1 MTLQGIKSGGISVAA
16 KAWLL
21 YQKLGEQKHLAYL
34 VPDNKHLEGLCSDLQ
49 FFCPPEQIVPIP
61 DWGTLPFEHVSPPLG
76 LTALRIKSFCRLLN
90 EPRWLTLLSVEALS
104 QLILPPQKLLTLRFT
119 LREGQ
124 EIEREQ
130 LLLDLELCG
139 FDFRSRIQTMG
150 DMAVRGEV
158 IDIFPSTT
166 TNPVRLEFFDNVIE
180 RIKIFSAE
188 SQRSLSTIDHLEILP
203 LQENI
208 RYSLHPRF
216 EKALSQGT
224 SRLETR
230 GQELGVPLR
239 VIKELKQLVI
249 EGGHFQG
256 TEKLS
261 SLFYELAPID
271 TLWGSHSPLIFTD
284 DPVRCSLALDK
295 LYEEIETRADRYHR
309 EQTFFVEPRDL
320 YRPYEEAKKIV
331 ESATPLY
338 GDFGS
343 QNSEIQ
349 YITPNSELVY
359 GIKHKG
365 SQKGFQP
372 LADFIRQKLDSATRV
387 AIAVPTQSR
396 TQQVVRILQN
406 LDLAPSLFSG
416 TFTEWLN
423 LPHTRSSLTILE
435 GSLSHGFHNKK
446 DNFAIIAEEDIFA
459 SRSSRSS
466 RPIASHR
473 KILSTLGQLSQDEFI
488 VHLDYGIGRYK
499 GLTHRTIDEIE
510 GDFLEIEYADSTLL
524 LPVQMIGKVSRFS
537 APTDQ
542 PPKLDKLS
550 STRWIQTK
558 LKVKEAVITLAGD
571 LIKLYASRA
580 VARGW
585 RFDVIGAEDE
595 RFAESFP
602 YDETPDQLKAIEDT
616 LTDMAS
622 ESPMDRLIC
631 GDVGFG
637 KTEVA
642 LRAAFKATQH
652 LKQVA
657 VLAPTTVL
665 AEQHARTFRDRFKE
679 FSVKVGVVSRFYS
692 SNENRDTLR
701 ALARGEIDIIVG
713 THRLLSQDIAFY
725 DLGLLIIDEEHRFGV
740 KQKERIKSFKTQI
753 DVLTLTA
760 TPIPRTLH
768 MSLIGVRDVSI
779 IASPPPR
786 RQVIKTFVAR
796 AEESII
802 KDAITRELQ
811 RGGQV
816 FFIYNRVQSIG
827 TMVAKVKEL
836 LPESKIAYGHGQM
849 KEAQLDDIMRQFIE
863 GETEVLVSTTIVESG
878 IDVPNAN
885 TIIIYD
891 AQNYGLAQLYQLR
904 GRVGRGDRQAY
915 AYFLTPP
922 PHSLTPVARE
932 RLSVFSSMNELGVGF
947 ELAMRDLEIRGSGN
961 LLGKEQSGHVVSVG
975 FDLYT
980 KILKQA
986 IEHLKG
992 GDPEDFESIDP
1003 EVNLGIVA
1011 FIPGF
1016 YVPDVSERLILYQR
1030 LASLSSKEE
1039 GLNLVEEMEDRFG
1052 PLPEE
1057 ALRLVNVMNIRALLR
1072 VFGVIKLDRKD
1083 GRNVVLKLSSNAPFD
1098 IQEILT
1104 LCSKDIKFSRNLSLT
1119 CIEWL
1124 PAGPDI
1130 DLEDLFEKLEGL
1142 LARITRKT

>member
-1 MTLQGIKSGGISVAA
+1 MISEGIKSGGISVATR
-16 KAWLL
+16 AWLL
-21 YQKLGEQKHLAYL
+21 YQQLRLHKHIVYLA
-34 VPDNKHLEGLCSDLQ
+34 PDNKHLEQLCSDLQ
-49 FFCPPEQIVPIP
+49 FFCPLEQIVPLP
-61 DWGTLPFEHVSPPLG
+61 SWGTLPFEHVSPPLG
-76 LTALRIKSFCRLLN
+76 LTALRINSFCKLLD
-90 EPRWLTLLSVEALS
+90 EPRWLTLLSVETLS
-104 QLILPPQKLLTLRFT
+104 QLILPPQELLQLRFT
-119 LREGQ
+119 LRQGQ
-124 EIEREQ
+124 EVVREQ
-130 LLLDLELCG
+130 LLLDLDLCG
-139 FDFRSRIQTMG
+139 FEFRSRVQAMG
-150 DMAVRGEV
+150 DLAVRGEV

-166 TNPVRLEFFDNVIE
+166 TDPVRLEFFDNVIE

-188 SQRSLSTIDHLEILP
+188 SQRSISTIDHLNIIP
-203 LQENI
+203 LQEQI
-208 RYSLHPRF
+208 RYSLHPRY
-216 EKALSQGT
+216 EKVLTQGILK
-224 SRLETR
+224 LEAR

-256 TEKLS
+256 NEKLS
-261 SLFYELAPID
+261 GLFLKLVPVD
-271 TLWGSHSPLIFTD
+271 TLWSSRSPVILSD
-284 DPVRCSLALDK
+284 DPVRCSLALDR
-295 LYEEIETRADRYHR
+295 LYEDIDTRASRYHR
-309 EQTFFVEPRDL
+309 EQTFFVEPKDL

-331 ESATPLY
+331 ESTIPLY
-338 GDFGS
+338 GNLESD
-343 QNSEIQ
+343 NSDLRHIA
-349 YITPNSELVY
+349 PNSELTY
-359 GIKHKG
+359 SIKHKG
-365 SQKGFQP
+365 SQVGFAP
-372 LADFIRQKLDSATRV
+372 LANFIRGKLDSANRV
-387 AIAVPTQSR
+387 AIVVPTESR
-396 TQQVVRILQN
+396 IQQVTRILQSLN
-406 LDLAPSLFSG
+406 LAASPFSG
-416 TFTEWLN
+416 TFSEWLEI
-423 LPHTRSSLTILE
+423 PHRKSYLTILE
-435 GSLSHGFHNKK
+435 GSLSHGFQNRKE
-446 DNFAIIAEEDIFA
+446 NFTIIAEEDIF
-459 SRSSRSS
+459 SSKSSRSK
-466 RPIASHR
+466 RPIASYR
-473 KILSTLGQLSQDEFI
+473 KILSTLGQLSQDEFV

-499 GLTHRTIDEIE
+499 GLTHRTIDEVE

-537 APTDQ
+537 APNDQ

-550 STRWIQTK
+550 STRWLQTK

-571 LIKLYASRA
+571 LIKLYASRSI
-580 VARGW
+580 ARGW
-585 RFDVIGAEDE
+585 RFDVIGAQDE

-602 YDETPDQLKAIEDT
+602 YDETPDQLKAIEET

-622 ESPMDRLIC
+622 DSPMDRLIC

-642 LRAAFKATQH
+642 LRAAFKAAQH

-692 SNENRDTLR
+692 SNENKETLR
-701 ALARGEIDIIVG
+701 ALARGDIDIIVG

-740 KQKERIKSFKTQI
+740 KQKERIKSYKTQI

-802 KDAITRELQ
+802 KDAIARELQ

-816 FFIYNRVQSIG
+816 FFIYNRVQSIEG
-827 TMVAKVKEL
+827 MVAQVRQL
-836 LPESKIAYGHGQM
+836 LPEARISYGHGQM
-849 KEAQLDDIMRQFIE
+849 KETQLDDIMRQFID

-992 GDPEDFESIDP
+992 GDIDEFESLDP

-1016 YVPDVSERLILYQR
+1016 YVPDISERLILYQR
-1030 LASLSSKEE
+1030 LASLLDKEE
-1039 GLNLVEEMEDRFG
+1039 GFALVEEMEDRFG
-1052 PLPEE
+1052 PLPKET
-1057 ALRLVNVMNIRALLR
+1057 RQLVDVMNIRALLR
-1072 VFGVIKLDRKD
+1072 SVGVIKLDRKD
-1083 GRNVVLKLSSNAPFD
+1083 SRDILLKLSPNAPFD
-1098 IQEILT
+1098 IQQILE
-1104 LCSKDIKFSRNLSLT
+1104 LQSQDIKFSRNLSLT
-1119 CIEWL
+1119 CQQWL
-1124 PAGPDI
+1124 PSGPDI
-1130 DLEDLFEKLEGL
+1130 DLEELYNKLEHL
-1142 LARITRKT
+1142 LLRITRKT